1 MIPTLILLGV
11 VLGRWWPVPL
21 VISAVGWPLLLLV
34 TDVMTVEPGL
44 VGASGLAVLNTAV
57 GVLVHQ
63 AVLRAVRR
71 WRRATNSPSRV

>member
-1 MIPTLILLGV
+1 MIPSLILFGV

-21 VISAVGWPLLLLV
+21 VIAAVGWPLLLV
-34 TDVMTVEPGL
+34 ATDVMTVEPGL

-63 AVLRAVRR
+63 GVLRAVRR
-71 WRRATNSPSRV
+71 YRRARQSPSRV